1 MSLVK
6 RLWIVVGLI
15 ILASVLAAGIIN
27 IRSAQRYLENDI
39 EVKNLDTATALAIS
53 ISQSATDAMTV
64 ELLVNSQFDLGH
76 YQRIDYLAP
85 DGKLLLRRER
95 NPDSPSAPAWFM
107 RLFPIEPAAGVAVI
121 QSGWKQLG
129 SIQLHSDPSFAYDSL
144 WRSTWVLAELFLLG
158 GACIGL
164 LGMVY
169 IRRELRPLHRV
180 VEQAEALAERRYL
193 EIQPPRTREF
203 RLIIEAMN
211 RLTHKTKSLLSD
223 ESARLDKL
231 KTEHEDDPHT
241 GFMVREVFLRKVED
255 EIEREDTDEQG
266 LLLQVHVANLEELN
280 REIGRLQADRL
291 IGLLAQQVRQA
302 LAAQPRV
309 CCGRLG
315 ASDFG
320 ILLPGL
326 TDGTRLL
333 QQLHASILQAE
344 QGHLLHLSYG
354 VACYGPQ
361 SGMPELLSAC
371 DQSLTVAS
379 ADGPVLPMP
388 ESVMSARSATDWQRI
403 LQVALHQ
410 HEFHLARYPVRG
422 RNNSD
427 LPTEALARIR
437 SSVCGETLVAGA
449 FLPWARRQGLVG
461 QVDLEILTQALA
473 SVDRHGHDICI
484 NLGYESVR
492 DAGQLD
498 RIAEVLT
505 QHKSQATHLYFDVAE
520 DIAFEYPES
529 FHRFCGRILPLGC
542 KVGVEHLDHHVGHLA
557 RLHGLGLQYVKLSRA
572 LVKDVGQERAAQT
585 LLRGLCTIAHTMGMQ
600 VIAEGVSRSED
611 AALLFELGFDGV
623 AGAAVTT
630 GGAPTP

>member
-6 RLWIVVGLI
+6 RLWIAVGLI

-27 IRSAQRYLENDI
+27 IRSAQHYLENDI

-64 ELLVNSQFDLGH
+64 ELLMNSQFDLGH

-85 DGKLLLRRER
+85 DGKLVVRRER
-95 NPDSPSAPAWFM
+95 NSHPPSVPAWFM
-107 RLFPIEPAAGVAVI
+107 RLFPIEPEAGVAVI

-144 WRSTWVLAELFLLG
+144 WRSTWLLAELFLLG
-158 GACIGL
+158 GACVGL

-169 IRRELRPLHRV
+169 IRRELQPLRRV

-193 EIQPPRTREF
+193 EIQPPHTQEF

-211 RLTHKTKSLLSD
+211 RLTHKTKSLLGD

-231 KTEHEDDPHT
+231 KTEHEVDPHT
-241 GFMVREVFLRKVED
+241 GFMVREVFLRNVED
-255 EIEREDTDEQG
+255 EIEREDTEEQG
-266 LLLQVHVANLEELN
+266 LLLQVHIANLEELN
-280 REIGRLQADRL
+280 REIGRQQADRL
-291 IGLLAQQVRQA
+291 IGLLAQQVRQV
-302 LAAQPRV
+302 LAVQPRV
-309 CCGRLG
+309 YCGRLG

-344 QGHLLHLSYG
+344 NGQLLHLGYG
-354 VACYGPQ
+354 AARYGSQ
-361 SGMPELLSAC
+361 NGMPELLSAC
-371 DQSLTVAS
+371 DQSLTAAT
-379 ADGPVLPMP
+379 ADGPVLQVP
-388 ESVMSARSATDWQRI
+388 ESAMSARSAIEWQRI

-410 HEFHLARYPVRG
+410 HEFQLALYPVRG
-422 RNNSD
+422 RNNTY
-427 LPTEALARIR
+427 LPTEALARIH
-437 SSVCGETLVAGA
+437 SSVCGEILVAGV

-461 QVDLEILTQALA
+461 QVDLEILTRTLA
-473 SVDRHGHDICI
+473 TVDRHGHDICI

-498 RIAEVLT
+498 RIVEVLA
-505 QHKSQATHLYFDVAE
+505 QHKSQAARLYLDVAE

-529 FHRFCGRILPLGC
+529 FRRFCERTLPLGC

-572 LVKDVGQERAAQT
+572 LVMDVGQELSVQT

-600 VIAEGVSRSED
+600 VIAEGISSHEE

-623 AGAAVTT
+623 AGAAVTPGNKT
-630 GGAPTP
+630 TS